1 MPVKTSIREIPNRSL
16 DFIGKEIA
24 FFMAVGN
31 REENQKIEY
40 EFNLI
45 FMNTIVN
52 VY

>member
-1 MPVKTSIREIPNRSL
+1 MPVKTSTREIPNRSL
-16 DFIGKEIA
+16 DFIGKELE
-24 FFMAVGN
+24 FFMAFGYRVG
-31 REENQKIEY
+31 NQKIEL